1 VIIFTG
7 KFSPNFKLKK
17 YDFNLYKGFFIEKMA
32 QTQQISKL
40 LFLPNGQIFPTFN
53 FLI

>member
-1 VIIFTG
+1 VSDFFTG

-17 YDFNLYKGFFIEKMA
+17 YDFNLYNGFFIEKMA

-40 LFLPNGQIFPTFN
+40 FFFQTARFF
-53 FLI
+53 

>member
-17 YDFNLYKGFFIEKMA
+17 YDFNVCKGFFIEKMA
-32 QTQQISKL
+32 QIQQISKIVFSSKWPDFSDL
-40 LFLPNGQIFPTFN
+40 YFL
-53 FLI
+53 

>member
-1 VIIFTG
+1 LEFRFWEKFGQKETKAVYYEESVNDFFTG

-32 QTQQISKL
+32 
-40 LFLPNGQIFPTFN
+40 
-53 FLI
+53 